1 MPRKPKA
8 IVLDSWA
15 VIAYLEG
22 EDAAEKVAD
31 HIADAH
37 ENKIPLYMSVVNA
50 GEVWY
55 IIARETSVP
64 DADRSIAELKQL
76 GIEFVDA
83 DWSLAHEA
91 GGFKAKHKMSFA
103 DCCVAALAVEK
114 NSILVHKDPEFEQIE
129 KEVKQLKL
137 PYKKNTKKNV

>member
-1 MPRKPKA
+1 MPRRPKA

-22 EDAAEKVAD
+22 EASAKRVAD

-37 ENKIPLYMSVVNA
+37 EQNIPLFISVVNA

-55 IIARETSVP
+55 IIAREASVN
-64 DADRSIAELKQL
+64 DADRSITELRHL

-83 DWSLAHEA
+83 DWVLAHEA
-91 GGFKAKHKMSFA
+91 GGFKSKYRMSFA
-103 DCCVAALAVEK
+103 DCFAAALAK
-114 NSILVHKDPEFEQIE
+114 HKKALLLTGDPEFKQVETQITIE
-129 KEVKQLKL
+129 WL
-137 PYKKNTKKNV
+137 

>member
-22 EDAAEKVAD
+22 EAAAEKVAD

-37 ENKIPLYMSVVNA
+37 EDDTPLFMSVVNA

-55 IIARETSVP
+55 IIAREASIS
-64 DADRSIAELKQL
+64 DADRSITALRQL
-76 GIEFVDA
+76 GIDFIDA
-83 DWSLAHEA
+83 DWDLAREA
-91 GGFKAKHKMSFA
+91 GGFKSKHKMSFA
-103 DCCVAALAVEK
+103 DCFAAGLAKHKKAVLLTGDSEFQQVEGE
-114 NSILVHKDPEFEQIE
+114 IAIIWL
-129 KEVKQLKL
+129 
-137 PYKKNTKKNV
+137 T

>member
-1 MPRKPKA
+1 MSRKPKA

-22 EDAAEKVAD
+22 EAAAEKVAD

-37 ENKIPLYMSVVNA
+37 ENDIPLFMCVVNA

-55 IIARETSVP
+55 IIAREASVA
-64 DADRSIAELKQL
+64 DADRSITELRQL
-76 GIEFVDA
+76 GIGFVDA
-83 DWSLAHEA
+83 DWMLAHEA

-103 DCCVAALAVEK
+103 DCFAAALAKQKKAV
-114 NSILVHKDPEFEQIE
+114 LLTGDPEF
-129 KEVKQLKL
+129 KQVERDVTVSWL
-137 PYKKNTKKNV
+137 

>member
-22 EDAAEKVAD
+22 EAAATRVAN

-37 ENKIPLYMSVVNA
+37 EQDVPLLMSVVNA

-55 IIARETSVP
+55 IIAREASVS
-64 DADRSIAELKQL
+64 DADRSIKELRQL
-76 GIEFVDA
+76 GIKFIEA
-83 DWSLAHEA
+83 DWPLAHEA
-91 GGFKAKHKMSFA
+91 ASFKSKYKMSFA
-103 DCCVAALAVEK
+103 DCFAAALAKHKNALLLTGDSEFKQVE
-114 NSILVHKDPEFEQIE
+114 SQITIDW
-129 KEVKQLKL
+129 LK
-137 PYKKNTKKNV
+137 

>member
-22 EDAAEKVAD
+22 EPAAEKVAD

-37 ENKIPLYMSVVNA
+37 ENQIPLFMSVVNA

-55 IIARETSVP
+55 IIARETSVG
-64 DADRSIAELKQL
+64 DADRSIMELRHL
-76 GIEFVDA
+76 GIDFVEP

-91 GGFKAKHKMSFA
+91 GGFKSKHKMSFA
-103 DCCVAALAVEK
+103 DCFAAALAKHKKALLLTGDREFLQVEK
-114 NSILVHKDPEFEQIE
+114 DIDIDWLV
-129 KEVKQLKL
+129 
-137 PYKKNTKKNV
+137 